1 MIIHVQSFGDITYYI
16 IYFNP
21 IIFISS
27 VFSNPVEQTSTTF
40 FLELSFLCVYSICK
54 LFWRQKNNIKN
65 KRWNS
70 NKSEKQNEIKNI
82 SYEIFRLLAGGKRK
96 RSIRKNP
103 RRRRS
108 VFFFKLKPWW
118 KFRLFFE
125 IFRKNIQPNGH
136 TLIFLKSDIII
147 ESQDRCQIN
156 ISFLIMHF
164 VVQKK
169 AFKKLCCFYF
179 FDVKVYDTDD
189 CCQDT

>member
-1 MIIHVQSFGDITYYI
+1 MFNLLATLLIILFTLILLFSSRLCF
-16 IYFNP
+16 P
-21 IIFISS
+21 IQWSKLQQL
-27 VFSNPVEQTSTTF
+27 FSW
-40 FLELSFLCVYSICK
+40 SFLFSVYSICK